1 MACSAD
7 MVSSGD
13 PTEKISAASFAG
25 SSPVI
30 SARVERTARSVG
42 VAVGEVRLSVSE
54 MSPAMRSP
62 AMGLGM
68 GMPAFW
74 KHWATMVLVEPTVVL
89 KKWIGV

>member
-1 MACSAD
+1 MAWSAD
-7 MVSSGD
+7 MVSSGE
-13 PTEKISAASFAG
+13 PTEKISAASCAG
-25 SSPVI
+25 SRPVI
-30 SARVERTARSVG
+30 PASVERTVWSVG

-62 AMGLGM
+62 AMGFGM